1 MSTEK
6 MREEKGFES
15 WCIVEIMGH
24 QQLAGL
30 VSEQVIAGQP
40 FVRVDVPACEE
51 DGRPVVP
58 AYTKFLGGS
67 SIYALTP
74 VAEEV
79 ARAAVRALQKK
90 PISIYMP
97 ELAPRPPAG
106 TRALIGPDEDDAPDF
121 DDGGP
126 DPGALPGQ

>member
-1 MSTEK
+1 METKVS
-6 MREEKGFES
+6 EEKGLET
-15 WCIVEIMGH
+15 WAVVEIMGH
-24 QQLAGL
+24 QTLAGL

-51 DGRPVVP
+51 DGAEVVP

-79 ARAAVRALQKK
+79 ARAAVHALRKK

-97 ELAPRPPAG
+97 ELAAPRPPAT
-106 TRALIGPDEDDAPDF
+106 TRALIGSGEEDHPDDLDW
-121 DDGGP
+121 
-126 DPGALPGQ
+126 